1 MRPLTEREVRR
12 LRGRL
17 RAAEKRERS
26 GRTGPIVAGA
36 AVSAVLWALTLLASD
51 APAGAITVFWLAVG
65 GGITVWVLRE
75 HGRELAGTVEPLR
88 SALRRREAEEY
99 RFAATEFAEVEE
111 AEDEGAAYAF
121 QIDAGRLA
129 FVVGQEFYPEA
140 DFPSLDFSIVY
151 AMAEG
156 GHAATMD
163 IESRADRGTPSRK
176 LPARFRFVDDFP
188 EHLEVRTGTIENLER
203 ILDPEV
209 MGT

>member
-1 MRPLTEREVRR
+1 MTRGLMEPAVRPLTEREVRR

-36 AVSAVLWALTLLASD
+36 AASAALWALTLLASD
-51 APAGAITVFWLAVG
+51 APAGVITVFWLAVG

-75 HGRELAGTVEPLR
+75 HGRELAGTVEPL
-88 SALRRREAEEY
+88 
-99 RFAATEFAEVEE
+99 
-111 AEDEGAAYAF
+111 
-121 QIDAGRLA
+121 
-129 FVVGQEFYPEA
+129 
-140 DFPSLDFSIVY
+140 SIVY

-209 MGT
+209 LGT